1 MMAEHSSQPPLLQV
15 DSIYKYYGGPSGLI
29 DRLGGQP
36 KPRLVALDGVSLT
49 LRANEVLGLVGE
61 SGSGKT
67 TMARCIVRLEKP
79 DSGQIAFN
87 GRDVLAAKPADL
99 RRIRREMQMIYQ
111 DPYSSLNP
119 RMTVGAAISE
129 PALVHGVIRN
139 DAKAELVRGLL
150 ERVGLPP
157 AVADLRPRA
166 LSGGQRQRVAIA
178 RALALKPHAIL
189 ADEAVSALDVSI
201 QAQIINLF
209 SELVRD
215 LGLGMLFIAH
225 QLSVIAQLSDRV
237 AIMYLGRIVETGP
250 TASVFRNPR
259 HPYTGALLE
268 AHPEVGVEKRT
279 NAALKGEI
287 PSPYAIPRGCR
298 FNTRCPFAEAR
309 CFEIDPPPV
318 EVEPGHLAWCHVLPD
333 MQDQA
338 EKYHASGGSQPASL
352 SRDRMPFLRP
362 NRQAEFPVD
371 GPPPT

>member
-1 MMAEHSSQPPLLQV
+1 MTDGISREPLLRV
-15 DSIYKYYGGPSGLI
+15 GDIRKYYGGPSGLLE
-29 DRLGGQP
+29 RLRGRP
-36 KPRLVALDGVSLT
+36 RPRLVALDSVSFQLG
-49 LRANEVLGLVGE
+49 ANEVLGLVGE

-67 TMARCIVRLEKP
+67 TTARCIVRLENP
-79 DSGQIAFN
+79 DSGQVFFD
-87 GRDVLAAKPADL
+87 GRDVLAAGPTAL
-99 RRIRREMQMIYQ
+99 RQIRREMQMIYQ

-119 RMTVGAAISE
+119 RMSVRTSISE
-129 PALVHGVIRN
+129 PALVHGLIAAGYR
-139 DAKAELVRGLL
+139 DELARSLL

-178 RALALKPHAIL
+178 RALALNPRVIL

-250 TASVFRNPR
+250 TAEVFQNPR
-259 HPYTGALLE
+259 HPYTGALLD
-268 AHPEVGVEKRT
+268 AHPDVGTEKRPG
-279 NAALKGEI
+279 AALKGEI

-298 FNTRCPFAEAR
+298 FHTRCPFAEPR
-309 CFEIDPPPV
+309 CLETDPPPV
-318 EVEPGHLAWCHVLPD
+318 EVAPGHVVWCHVLPELRD
-333 MQDQA
+333 KA
-338 EKYHASGGSQPASL
+338 ERYGNSGLPQPVAHRRS
-352 SRDRMPFLRP
+352 PEIAP
-362 NRQAEFPVD
+362 
-371 GPPPT
+371 